1 MMGSKAWQK
10 KRYGMA
16 EKLIRYR
23 KKMIWYCRK
32 SDTVLKK
39 SDMVLQKRWYVG
51 VLLAKVR
58 YISE

>member
-1 MMGSKAWQK
+1 MSSKAWQK
-10 KRYGMA
+10 KKYGMA
-16 EKLIRYR
+16 EKLIQKK

-32 SDTVLKK
+32 IDTVLKK
-39 SDMVLQKRWYVG
+39 SDMVFQKRWYVG